1 MSEPEIKK
9 QNGKSKAESANGADG
24 KAAAKPGRQAA
35 SARRSPGSL
44 N

>member
-1 MSEPEIKK
+1 MSETEIKK
-9 QNGKSKAESANGADG
+9 QNGKKAESANGADG

-35 SARRSPGSL
+35 SARRSSGSL